1 MISQDEFPKI
11 GTLIPGKQ
19 NMNLVA
25 KIVSL
30 QQRKIKNDKGETVYF
45 YGILGDET
53 GTISFTA
60 WTFPNTIQA
69 GDVVEIKNCST
80 REYNN
85 VNRVYIDAR
94 SEVVLRPG
102 EDMEVKRTFKELKI
116 KDLKL
121 TDPYVSLD
129 GKISNVRQREM
140 DRDGEKVQLF
150 SADLED
156 DTARIRLTS
165 FGKSLKEGE
174 TVRIEG
180 ARVSEYNG
188 RLRLTI
194 NDKTRVMP
202 AKLSYEIGRRIVSIS
217 DVTGP
222 IGGITVQGY
231 AVSLGQKSGLVMR
244 CSECNQR
251 LDDIRCPDHPSA
263 PFAYDMF
270 AYFTLDD
277 GTGHIQCT
285 GGKYALLPLLGIP
298 EDQFVPSNTAI
309 SRRSIQASLEEHL
322 PGKAF
327 IIEGD
332 VVKSQIGLSVRMNSI
347 KPLDEEFLKTFSQI
361 LEADF
366 Q

>member
-1 MISQDEFPKI
+1 MMSEDEFPKI
-11 GTLIPGKQ
+11 GTLVPGKQ
-19 NMNLVA
+19 NLNLLS
-25 KIVSL
+25 KIISL

-60 WTFPNTIQA
+60 WVFPTTIQA

-80 REYNN
+80 REYNS

-102 EDMEVKRTFKELKI
+102 QDMEVKRTFKELKI
-116 KDLKL
+116 RDLSL
-121 TDPYVSLD
+121 SDPYVSLD
-129 GKISNVRQREM
+129 GKISNVRQREFE
-140 DRDGEKVQLF
+140 RNGETVQLY

-156 DTARIRLTS
+156 DTGKIRLTS
-165 FGKSLKEGE
+165 FGKPLKEEE
-174 TVRIEG
+174 TIRIEG
-180 ARVSEYNG
+180 AKVSEYNG
-188 RLRLTI
+188 RLRITI
-194 NDKTRVMP
+194 NDKTRVLP
-202 AKLSYEIGRRIVSIS
+202 SKLPYEIGERIVNIS
-217 DVTGP
+217 DLNGP
-222 IGGITVQGY
+222 LGGVTVQGF

-244 CSECNQR
+244 CSECNQK
-251 LDDIRCPDHPSA
+251 LDDIRCPDHPEA
-263 PFAYDMF
+263 PHVYDLF

-285 GGKYALLPLLGIP
+285 GGRYPLLPLLNIP
-298 EDQFVPSNTAI
+298 ADQFVPSNTSI
-309 SRRSIQASLEEHL
+309 SRRSILASLEENI

-327 IIEGD
+327 IINGD
-332 VVKSQIGLSVRMNSI
+332 VVKSQIGLSLRMNSI
-347 KPLDEEFLKTFSQI
+347 KPMDEDFLKKFSRM